1 MRISKNEIGGVFRP
15 YIKRSLYYVSQ
26 VLNWLVYP
34 LSAMY
39 LYVSLLDYVHIV
51 GWNHTIMKPSFRKY
65 FWGKVENNYYLGL
78 KDTTEEKT
86 CIVYGKT
93 SFLIVFAGK
102 LNKYYIRLLASMLG
116 LKLTAWVS
124 CSVALIYIEVFPTT
138 FLMFGP
144 THMTHLSI

>member
-1 MRISKNEIGGVFRP
+1 
-15 YIKRSLYYVSQ
+15 
-26 VLNWLVYP
+26 
-34 LSAMY
+34 
-39 LYVSLLDYVHIV
+39 
-51 GWNHTIMKPSFRKY
+51 MKPSFRKY

-102 LNKYYIRLLASMLG
+102 LNNYLSASMLG

-144 THMTHLSI
+144 SAASVTCFLELEPDKR